1 MQYGGLSLPAKRG
14 YIFPMVLFASLAVGL
29 LVLTISQFQTSN
41 RQKYQHLNDYQAAF
55 NIAYSAL
62 VEVLADIQS
71 RQWSNRSFKSGPK
84 DRSASLFGGS
94 YNLRVEDHASI
105 EFMFNVKIRVKFKE
119 KSHLFYWRMQYN
131 PSLLDFTNL
140 FIPVYYEE
148 YGDPANAPTDI
159 DSKVD
164 EIMQRRKDNQPKIEE
179 IAEKLRTTD
188 TVKEALEVVG
198 IDPGGVNQADLP
210 RPGVV
215 TINIPPADLT
225 LKPVSVLISAV
236 DPAANHII
244 KSFNFGLDVTE
255 LTPDQ
260 ELLLD
265 TLADLLKDQQPDTRI
280 ELRGHAS
287 SDGSAET
294 NMQLSIE
301 RAQSVAD
308 YLIASGISSGRIS
321 VAGFGE
327 TQPIAS
333 NDTPEGRAKNRRV
346 EFVLKEIP

>member
-1 MQYGGLSLPAKRG
+1 MKGKAG
-14 YIFPMVLFASLAVGL
+14 YIFPMILFASLAVGL
-29 LVLTISQFQTSN
+29 LVLTLAQFQSSN

-62 VEVLADIQS
+62 VEVLADVQS
-71 RQWSNRSFKSGPK
+71 RQWSNRSFKAGPK
-84 DRSASLFGGS
+84 DLSANLFGGS

-148 YGDPANAPTDI
+148 YGDPANVPSDI

-164 EIMQRRKDNQPKIEE
+164 DIMQRRKDNQPKVEE
-179 IAEKLRTTD
+179 IADRLRTGD

-210 RPGVV
+210 RPGID
-215 TINIPPADLT
+215 TITMPPINLP
-225 LKPVSVLISAV
+225 LKPVSTLISAV
-236 DPAANHII
+236 DPAASHVI
-244 KSFNFGLDVTE
+244 KSFQFGTE
-255 LTPDQ
+255 VSALTEAQ
-260 ELLLD
+260 KELLNA
-265 TLADLLKDQQPDTRI
+265 LADVLRDRPDTRI
-280 ELRGHAS
+280 ILRGHTDTVGDA
-287 SDGSAET
+287 AY

-301 RAQSVAD
+301 RAESVAD
-308 YLIASGISSGRIS
+308 YLIGEGISSSRMTVRGY
-321 VAGFGE
+321 GE

-333 NDTPEGRAKNRRV
+333 NETPEGKAKNRRV
-346 EFVLKEIP
+346 EFVLKEDP

>member
-1 MQYGGLSLPAKRG
+1 MKRKTG
-14 YIFPMVLFASLAVGL
+14 YIFPIILFASLAVGL
-29 LVLTISQFQTSN
+29 LVLTLTQFQSSN

-84 DRSASLFGGS
+84 DLAASLFGGS
-94 YNLRVEDHASI
+94 YSLRVEDHASV

-119 KSHLFYWRMQYN
+119 KNHLFYWRMQYN

-148 YGDPANAPTDI
+148 FGNPANAPADI

-164 EIMQRRKDNQPKIEE
+164 EIMQQRKDNQPKVEE
-179 IAEKLRTTD
+179 IADALRTAD
-188 TVKEALEVVG
+188 TVKKALEVVG
-198 IDPGGVNQADLP
+198 VEGGGVNQADLP

-215 TINIPPADLT
+215 TITITPVDLT
-225 LKPVSVLISAV
+225 LKPVSSLVSAV
-236 DPAANHII
+236 EPSANHII
-244 KSFNFGLDVTE
+244 KALNFGIDEAE
-255 LTPDQ
+255 LSADQ
-260 ELLLD
+260 RTLLNA
-265 TLADLLKDQQPDTRI
+265 LAQLLRDRPDTRI
-280 ELRGHAS
+280 EIRGHADWTGS
-287 SDGSAET
+287 SEG

-308 YLIASGISSGRIS
+308 YLISEGISSGRLA
-321 VAGFGE
+321 VRGFGE

-333 NDTPEGRAKNRRV
+333 NATPEGMAKNRRV
-346 EFVLKEIP
+346 EFVLKEDP

>member
-1 MQYGGLSLPAKRG
+1 MKGKAG
-14 YIFPMVLFASLAVGL
+14 YIFPMILFASLAVGL
-29 LVLTISQFQTSN
+29 LVLTLTQFQSSN
-41 RQKYQHLNDYQAAF
+41 RLKYQHLNDYQAAF

-84 DRSASLFGGS
+84 DRSENLFGGS
-94 YNLRVEDHASI
+94 YNLRVEDHASV
-105 EFMFNVKIRVKFKE
+105 EFMFNVKVRVKFKE

-148 YGDPANAPTDI
+148 YGDPANAPSDI
-159 DSKVD
+159 DSIVD
-164 EIMQRRKDNQPKIEE
+164 EIIQKRNDNLPKVEE
-179 IAEKLRTTD
+179 IADRLRTGD

-210 RPGVV
+210 RPGIE
-215 TINIPPADLT
+215 TIAMPPINLP
-225 LKPVSVLISAV
+225 LKPVSGLVSAV
-236 DPAANHII
+236 DPAANHVI
-244 KSFNFGLDVTE
+244 KAFRFGIEVSA
-255 LTPDQ
+255 LTPEQ
-260 ELLLD
+260 KELLD
-265 TLADLLKDQQPDTRI
+265 ALAELLHDRPDTRI
-280 ELRGHAS
+280 VLRGHTDAVG
-287 SDGSAET
+287 DSAY

-308 YLIASGISSGRIS
+308 YLSGEGIPSSRMTVRGY
-321 VAGFGE
+321 GE

-333 NDTPEGRAKNRRV
+333 NDTDAGKAKNRRV
-346 EFVLKEIP
+346 EFVLKEDP